1 MYFKFQADLD
11 KEKKDLIEQR
21 NQVFRMFE
29 TLREQ
34 GIEIGPS
41 GTIYKQDHAGAKL
54 PPSKTGQGEVM
65 VYNEYNTPSSSP
77 QSISSNSLSL
87 AAPGHGGGGSGSSI
101 RKSSSLTSSSVRGEF
116 APANSIVTGGS
127 LKKESLANLHL
138 MSARNEDKAKL
149 VEEQKIQQQIPL
161 KLSSLSKESKSKK
174 STTNLAAMSS
184 SASSSKGITNLGK

>member
-1 MYFKFQADLD
+1 
-11 KEKKDLIEQR
+11 
-21 NQVFRMFE
+21 MFD

-34 GIEIGPS
+34 GIEIGPNF
-41 GTIYKQDHAGAKL
+41 TIYKQDHAGTKL
-54 PPSKTGQGEVM
+54 PPSKAGQGEVM

-87 AAPGHGGGGSGSSI
+87 AAPGGGHPGGSGGSGSSI

-149 VEEQKIQQQIPL
+149 IEEQRIQQQIPL
-161 KLSSLSKESKSKK
+161 KLSSLSKETKSKK
-174 STTNLAAMSS
+174 STTNLVASS

>member
-1 MYFKFQADLD
+1 MD

-87 AAPGHGGGGSGSSI
+87 AAPGSGSGSSI

-184 SASSSKGITNLGK
+184 SASSSKGITNLGMYYVCSK

>member
-1 MYFKFQADLD
+1 MD

-21 NQVFRMFE
+21 NQVFRMYE

-34 GIEIGPS
+34 GIEIGPNF
-41 GTIYKQDHAGAKL
+41 TIYKQDHAGTKL
-54 PPSKTGQGEVM
+54 PTSKAGQGEVM

-87 AAPGHGGGGSGSSI
+87 AAPGHGAGGSGSSI

-161 KLSSLSKESKSKK
+161 KLSSLSKETKSKK
-174 STTNLAAMSS
+174 STTNLAMSS